1 MRLVPHLSL
10 CLHFSCPP
18 QIIGT
23 YAQTELGHG
32 TFVRGLQ
39 TVAVYDE
46 ASREF
51 VVHSPSLESIKWWPG
66 GLGKTATHVSRAAVI
81 QSRRKGGRW
90 QKWWTLRA
98 VAGSP

>member
-1 MRLVPHLSL
+1 MPLCNRL
-10 CLHFSCPP
+10 

-46 ASREF
+46 AAREF
-51 VVHSPSLESIKWWPG
+51 VVHSPWWVGAPRAH
-66 GLGKTATHVSRAAVI
+66 GLGACGHRGACTWRS
-81 QSRRKGGRW
+81 SP
-90 QKWWTLRA
+90 TLL
-98 VAGSP
+98 V